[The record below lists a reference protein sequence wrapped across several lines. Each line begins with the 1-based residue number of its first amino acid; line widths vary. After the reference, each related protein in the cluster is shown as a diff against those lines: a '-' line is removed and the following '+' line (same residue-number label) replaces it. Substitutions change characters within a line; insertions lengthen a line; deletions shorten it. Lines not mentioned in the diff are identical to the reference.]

1 MIRIL
6 GLALVVLLSSGCASS
21 YKKQAYSK
29 QRMQKDFEEEY
40 NLVWKASLKALEE
53 YKLTEKEIDSGK
65 IETDWIYS
73 TSNDKYVE
81 YKVNGFPRKKY
92 LRVRYK
98 LVLSIEKLTEK
109 VSIAVDSKE
118 EIEELK
124 SDGSFD
130 SWDSVSDIDTARASA
145 LLKDIE
151 LKILSLSGT

>member
-1 MIRIL
+1 MIRVLSFIL
-6 GLALVVLLSSGCASS
+6 LTAISFGCSTS
-21 YKKQAYSK
+21 YKKQSYSK
-29 QRMQKDFEEEY
+29 QRIQKDFEDEY
-40 NLVWKASLKALEE
+40 SLVWKASLKALEE
-53 YKLTEKEIDSGK
+53 YKLTEKEIESGK

-73 TSNDKYVE
+73 TSNDKFIE

-98 LVLSIEKLTEK
+98 LLMNIEKLTEK
-109 VSIAVDSKE
+109 VSVTVHSKE

-130 SWDSVSDIDTARASA
+130 SWDSVSDVDTARANA